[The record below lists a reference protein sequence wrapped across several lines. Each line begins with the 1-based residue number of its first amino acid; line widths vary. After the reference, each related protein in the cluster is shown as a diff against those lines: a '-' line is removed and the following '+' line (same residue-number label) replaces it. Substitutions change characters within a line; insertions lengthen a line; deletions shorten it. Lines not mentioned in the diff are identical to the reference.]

1 MMRWKIVSSLM
12 VLALAAALISGATF
26 AWFTSQATNANNL
39 FQAGTLTIN
48 VSDPTD
54 GGAAF
59 NVGNMAPGD
68 VVSGTLVLENTG
80 SLPCKVRARVVG
92 DASGEANLANVLEV
106 NFNNQGWQPLT
117 SVLNTWFLVENGNAI
132 ASGATVSLPAQVRM
146 MASAGNEYQNQT
158 WSGDIEF
165 EAIQDN
171 ASF

>member
-39 FQAGTLTIN
+39 LQAGTLTIN
-48 VSDPTD
+48 VSNPNG

-68 VVSGTLVLENTG
+68 VVSGTLNLVNTG
-80 SLPCKVRARVVG
+80 SLPCKVRARVLG
-92 DASGEANLANVLEV
+92 EASGLADVLEV

-146 MASAGNEYQNQT
+146 MASAGNEHQNQT

-171 ASF
+171 ASL